1 MTHIE
6 LADAQLADVVLDG
19 GTITLRIPVAPARQ
33 PGEGADAR
41 PVDGFLQ
48 GLVITLLGASLV
60 LDEGTALGECLGAV
74 REGAL
79 VVDGQTLRRLP
90 VPAEWRGAVSLN
102 LALRNG
108 ASLRISA
115 TEVRCATPGGAGF
128 RESLAC

>member
-6 LADAQLADVVLDG
+6 LADAQLAAVVLDG
-19 GTITLRIPVAPARQ
+19 GTVSLRFPVAPAWQ

-41 PVDGFLQ
+41 LVDGFLQ
-48 GLVITLLGASLV
+48 GLVITLRGASLV
-60 LDEGTALGECLGAV
+60 LDEGTTLGECMGAV

-90 VPAEWRGAVSLN
+90 VPGNWRGAVSLS

-115 TEVRCATPGGAGF
+115 TEVRCAAPDGAGF